1 MTARGMWWRRP
12 LAARLVAI
20 VAWLLAPAAQ
30 EVR

>member
-12 LAARLVAI
+12 LAARLVTI
-20 VAWLLAPAAQ
+20 VAWLLAPAQ